1 MFTFGSLLL
10 TTGSPADRFGR
21 KRIFASGM
29 MLFVAFK
36 PFCAGPTGVEL
47 AASIAQLVAATL
59 RKNFRRIDPA
69 KSRIVLLDGGAR
81 ILPTFAQSL
90 SRKAAKRLTKLGV
103 EVSTGV
109 KVEKV

>member
-1 MFTFGSLLL
+1 VLGRPVSSLPLR
-10 TTGSPADRFGR
+10 S
-21 KRIFASGM
+21 
-29 MLFVAFK
+29 
-36 PFCAGPTGVEL
+36 
-47 AASIAQLVAATL
+47 LVAATL

-69 KSRIVLLDGGAR
+69 KSRTVLLDGGAR

>member
-1 MFTFGSLLL
+1 VLGRPVSSL
-10 TTGSPADRFGR
+10 P
-21 KRIFASGM
+21 
-29 MLFVAFK
+29 
-36 PFCAGPTGVEL
+36 
-47 AASIAQLVAATL
+47 ASIAQLVAATL

-90 SRKAAKRLTKLGV
+90 SRKAAKRLIKLAV

-109 KVEKV
+109 KA